1 MSNQEYWDKFL
12 TLVKEELSGQA
23 YQTWFE
29 SINMLSLDKNEITIE
44 VPNRFHYE
52 WLDSKY
58 SVLIKHCL
66 KEAFGQKINVKYSVI
81 IDTKPPNVSS
91 ELDSTKKI
99 DDLIPRKY
107 HRESQLNHRYT
118 FKRFVEGR
126 GNQFAKAAA
135 SSVADSPGQ
144 TPFNP
149 LLIYSKPGLGKTHLL
164 QAVGNHILK
173 SSKNTRVVYVTSE
186 KFMLDFI
193 SSIQNNKSTDFAKSY
208 RNNDVLLLDDV
219 QFFQT
224 KEQTQEQFFHL
235 FNDLFQQ
242 GKQIVLTTDRHP
254 NELTQLKQRLVSR
267 FQSGLIVDIQP
278 PDLETRI
285 AILMNKAKS
294 ESLDIPYEVT
304 EFIASSI
311 TEDIRSME
319 GALVKLLALASLKK
333 ADITIELARE
343 VIQDLV
349 GQAVFSQLSLKRIAT
364 IVAQSCNVTL
374 KPVLGKSRKMELVN
388 VRHLAMFLCREL
400 TSNSLISIGKFF
412 GGRDHSTVIHACRA
426 IEDRLQNDGAFERHV
441 DTIKQQLI

>member
-1 MSNQEYWDKFL
+1 MNQSKSWKDFL
-12 TLVKEELSGQA
+12 SLIKSELSQQA

-29 SINMLSLDKNEITIE
+29 SIDLLSLEEEQITIA
-44 VPNRFHYE
+44 VPNRFHFE

-58 SVLIKHCL
+58 KPLIEQAL
-66 KEAFGQKINVKYSVI
+66 KKAYQKKLHIKYSIVI
-81 IDTKPPNVSS
+81 GASDDSLAPNSQTR
-91 ELDSTKKI
+91 EPEK
-99 DDLIPRKY
+99 LIPKQY
-107 HRESQLNHRYT
+107 HHASQLNNRYI
-118 FKRFVEGR
+118 FQNFVEGR

-164 QAVGNHILK
+164 QAIGNHILK
-173 SSKNTRVVYVTSE
+173 SNKKARVVYVTSE

-193 SSIQNNKSTDFAKSY
+193 SSIQNNKSTNFAKSY
-208 RNNDVLLLDDV
+208 RDNDVLLLDDV

-285 AILMNKAKS
+285 AILMNKAKN
-294 ESLDIPYEVT
+294 ENLDIPYDVT
-304 EFIASSI
+304 EFIAASI
-311 TEDIRSME
+311 KEDIRAME

-333 ADITIELARE
+333 EDITVELSRQVIE
-343 VIQDLV
+343 DLL
-349 GQAVFSQLSLKRIAT
+349 GQEALSQISLNQISRV
-364 IVAQSCNVTL
+364 VAKEFGLNE
-374 KPVLGKSRKMELVN
+374 KKIIGKSRKMELVN
-388 VRHLAMFLCREL
+388 ARHVAMFLCREL
-400 TSNSLISIGKFF
+400 TSCSLNSIGLFF
-412 GGRDHSTVIHACRA
+412 GKRDHSTVIHACKTT
-426 IEDRLQNDGAFERHV
+426 EDRIAADSGVAN
-441 DTIKQQLI
+441 TISNLKNQLL

>member
-1 MSNQEYWDKFL
+1 MDYSKNWDK
-12 TLVKEELSGQA
+12 TLAILKKELSAQA
-23 YQTWFE
+23 YQTWFL
-29 SINMLSLDKNEITIE
+29 SIRALGFENNEITIE

-58 SVLIKHCL
+58 NEVMKSAL
-66 KEAFGQKINVKYSVI
+66 KKAFKDDIEIKYSVI
-81 IDTKPPNVSS
+81 INTEPVGNPAESSTATK
-91 ELDSTKKI
+91 LDQ
-99 DDLIPRKY
+99 LIPKEY
-107 HRESQLNHRYT
+107 HAASQLNRRYT
-118 FKRFVEGR
+118 FQSFVEGR

-149 LLIYSKPGLGKTHLL
+149 LLIYSTPGLGKTHLL
-164 QAVGNHILK
+164 QAIGNHILK
-173 SSKNTRVVYVTSE
+173 HTKDTRVVYVTSE

-193 SSIQNNKSTDFAKSY
+193 SSIQNNKSTEFAKSY
-208 RNNDVLLLDDV
+208 RNHDVLLLDDV

-285 AILMNKAKS
+285 AILMNKAKN
-294 ESLDIPYEVT
+294 ENLDIPYEVT

-311 TEDIRSME
+311 KEDIRSME

-333 ADITIELARE
+333 EDITIDLSRQ
-343 VIQDLV
+343 VIEDII
-349 GQAVFSQLSLKRIAT
+349 GEEAFSQLSLNQISAA
-364 IVAQSCNVTL
+364 VAKAYKLTEKQL
-374 KPVLGKSRKMELVN
+374 IGKARTMELVN
-388 VRHLAMFLCREL
+388 ARHVAMFLCREL
-400 TSNSLISIGKFF
+400 TSSSLISIGTYF
-412 GGRDHSTVIHACRA
+412 GKRDHSTVIHACKT
-426 IEDRLQNDGAFERHV
+426 IEEKINKDVGFETNV
-441 DTIKQQLI
+441 NNIKNQLT

>member
-1 MSNQEYWDKFL
+1 MSNTENWNNSLNIIKG
-12 TLVKEELSGQA
+12 ELSSQA

-29 SINMLSLDKNEITIE
+29 SINMVSVDSDEITIE

-58 SVLIKHCL
+58 QNVIKQAL
-66 KEAFGQKINVKYSVI
+66 KATFKKSLNIKYSVI
-81 IDTKPPNVSS
+81 INTEPETTNIQNTASAIS
-91 ELDSTKKI
+91 ELIPKKF
-99 DDLIPRKY
+99 
-107 HRESQLNHRYT
+107 HRASQLNRRYT
-118 FKRFVEGR
+118 FKNFVEGR

-149 LLIYSKPGLGKTHLL
+149 LLIYSTPGLGKTHLL
-164 QAVGNHILK
+164 QAIGNHILQN
-173 SSKNTRVVYVTSE
+173 SKDTRVVYVTSE

-278 PDLETRI
+278 PDLETRM
-285 AILMNKAKS
+285 AILMNKSKN
-294 ESLDIPYEVT
+294 ENLDIPYEVT

-311 TEDIRSME
+311 KADIRSME

-333 ADITIELARE
+333 EDITVDLSKKVIEDIIGEAALSQVSMTQITSE
-343 VIQDLV
+343 VSKTYKV
-349 GQAVFSQLSLKRIAT
+349 TAKQLM
-364 IVAQSCNVTL
+364 
-374 KPVLGKSRKMELVN
+374 GKTRKMEVVN
-388 VRHLAMFLCREL
+388 ARHISMFLCREM
-400 TSNSLISIGKFF
+400 TSSSLLSIGKFF
-412 GGRDHSTVIHACRA
+412 GNRDHSTVIHACKM
-426 IEDRLQNDGAFERHV
+426 IEEKIAADNSFAKD
-441 DTIKQQLI
+441 IKNIKNQLT